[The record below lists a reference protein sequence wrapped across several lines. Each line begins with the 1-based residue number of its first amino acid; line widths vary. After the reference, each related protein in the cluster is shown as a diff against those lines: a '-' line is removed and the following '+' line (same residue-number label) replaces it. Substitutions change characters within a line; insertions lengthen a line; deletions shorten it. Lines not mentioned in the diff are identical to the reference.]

1 MDLRGDDCKRTAHAP
16 AKLNLFL
23 NVFGRRSDGF
33 HDLETLMV
41 PVRLADQVTFTASGA
56 PRDNRR
62 EAIELIIDQLSPE
75 VSAPHGSENLIVK
88 ALELLQVRSG
98 CALGGRVQLTKRIP
112 ISAGLGGG
120 SSDAAAALRLANR
133 AWRLDWPLSKLALV
147 AAELGSDV
155 PFFLTR

>member
-1 MDLRGDDCKRTAHAP
+1 MDLRGDDCKRTARAP

-23 NVFGRRSDGF
+23 DVFGRRSDGF

-41 PVRLADQVTFTASGA
+41 PVRLADQVTFTASDT

-62 EAIELIIDQLSPE
+62 PIELTVDNS
-75 VSAPHGSENLIVK
+75 SAAESIPLGSENLIVK
-88 ALELLQVRSG
+88 ALELLQRRSG

-133 AWRLDWPLSKLALV
+133 VWRLDWPLSKLAEV